1 MKIRQEETTP
11 FRHNKLKILLI
22 GGEGYIGNVVAQNLI
37 ENGSAVSSYDNL
49 LYQNHQCVLNKIH
62 SKNFH
67 FVYGDMLND
76 EKLESAIAL
85 ADVVVLLAG
94 LVGDPITKKYPK
106 ESALINDKGVK
117 KVIDLCAKQNVENFI
132 FISTCSNYG
141 LIKDDELAHEKFE
154 LNPLSLYAKSKVNAE
169 KHILSLKG
177 KTKMN
182 PTILRFATAFG
193 LSPRMRFDLTVSEF
207 TRDLALRNELIV
219 YDAHTWRTY
228 CHVQDFSR
236 LIQMVLEAPKEK
248 VAFEVFNA
256 GGDVNNATK
265 QMIVDMILNK
275 IPYGK
280 VKYQEHGSDPRNYR
294 VNFNKVKTVLGFEPK
309 YTIQDGIN
317 ELVEAMDNHVFDH
330 VDENR
335 NFFGNYKINYSIP
348 S

>member
-1 MKIRQEETTP
+1 MK
-11 FRHNKLKILLI
+11 NVLLI
-22 GGEGYIGNVVAQNLI
+22 GGEGYIGNIVAQNLMS
-37 ENGSAVSSYDNL
+37 NGSIVTSYDNL
-49 LYQNHQCVLNKIH
+49 MYNNHQCVLNKIQLDNC
-62 SKNFH
+62 NFI
-67 FVYGDMLND
+67 YGDMQNK
-76 EKLESAIAL
+76 ERLESVIENSDA
-85 ADVVVLLAG
+85 VVLLAG
-94 LVGDPITKKYPK
+94 LVGDPITKKYPE
-106 ESALINDKGVK
+106 ESALINDQGVK
-117 KVIDLCAKQNVENFI
+117 NVIDLCAKYNVENFI

-141 LIKDDELAHEKFE
+141 LIENNELADENYK

-169 KHILSLKG
+169 KYILSLKD
-177 KTKMN
+177 KTNMH

-193 LSPRMRFDLTVSEF
+193 LSSRMRFDLTVSEF
-207 TRDLALRNELIV
+207 TRELAMSKELLV
-219 YDAHTWRTY
+219 YDAHTWRPY

-275 IPYGK
+275 IPDGK
-280 VKYQEHGSDPRNYR
+280 VKYQKYGSDPRNYR

-317 ELVEAMDNHVFDH
+317 ELVEAIDNHVFDH

-335 NFFGNYKINYSIP
+335 NFHGNYEINYRINK
-348 S
+348 